1 MTDIEN
7 NPAAKAFN
15 ALRGGIFAD
24 EPGLGKTI
32 IKPLLAPPLKRFF
45 PVSFVQGKR

>member
-24 EPGLGKTI
+24 EPGLGKQPTATATS
-32 IKPLLAPPLKRFF
+32 P
-45 PVSFVQGKR
+45 